1 MPDVARRFFVNG
13 KSAAKT
19 GARKIPRGYIYKR
32 EEIKMG
38 FMQNVKNML
47 NNEYNTSVTENG
59 AVGYRTSGK
68 ALLDL
73 NFAVS
78 SLRKASA
85 NEIVNRF
92 IKAYYEE
99 PKLAIRWLFF
109 AGDVRQGL
117 GERRLFKT
125 ILVELAQSRPE
136 IAKALIPLI
145 PEYSRWDILVAL
157 IDTPLAEEVVE
168 LIHRQL
174 QEDGA
179 NMEKGASISLCA
191 KWLPSEN
198 ASSDNTKRLARLLTK
213 KLCMTSKQYRKMLSS
228 YRSYLDVVEVKM
240 SEKRWADIDY
250 EAVPSRANLLYNV
263 AFLLN
268 DEERRRAFL
277 GAVKKGEKTVHAGVL
292 YPHDIVHSY
301 MDYDRRPGW
310 IYVKALDDTL
320 EELWKALPDYVQGA
334 GNTLCIADGSGSMW
348 TKVGSSNVSCLEVAN
363 AIAIYF
369 SQRCTG
375 QFKDTYITF
384 SQTPQFVDLSKGKTL
399 YDKLCIAIHHN
410 EVANT
415 NIEAVFN
422 LILDTAIKYRMP
434 QHDLPENLLILS
446 DMEFDAATRST
457 VNGKWVSPDEK
468 LFDKFVKKYA
478 SHGYRLPRLV
488 FWNICSRTKTIP
500 IRENALGVALV
511 SGFSGAI
518 TTRVLS
524 NEVNPYKML
533 VQQLMVPRYDVV
545 EQAVWSDFI
554 DSTAGVNNT
563 ELDKTKE

>member
-1 MPDVARRFFVNG
+1 
-13 KSAAKT
+13 
-19 GARKIPRGYIYKR
+19 
-32 EEIKMG
+32 MG

-47 NNEYNTSVTENG
+47 NNEYNTSITENG

-78 SLRKASA
+78 SFRNASPK
-85 NEIVNRF
+85 EIVDQF
-92 IKAYYEE
+92 IKAYYED

-117 GERRLFKT
+117 GERRLFKI
-125 ILVELAQSRPE
+125 ILMELSQSRP
-136 IAKALIPLI
+136 ALMKALMPLI

-157 IDTPLAEEVVE
+157 IDTPLVEEAAE
-168 LIHRQL
+168 LIKKQL
-174 QEDGA
+174 QEDST
-179 NMEKGASISLCA
+179 NMEKGTSISLCA

-198 ASSDNTKRLARLLTK
+198 ASSSNTKRLARLLATK
-213 KLCMTSKQYRKMLSS
+213 LSLTSRQYRKMLAS
-228 YRSYLDVVEVKM
+228 YRSYLNVVEVKM
-240 SEKRWADIDY
+240 SQKRWSDIDY

-263 AFLLN
+263 AFLRN

-277 GAVKKGEKTVHAGVL
+277 GAVKKGEKSVHAGVL

-301 MDYDRRPGW
+301 MDYDKKPGW
-310 IYVKALDDTL
+310 VYVKPVDDTL

-348 TKVGSSNVSCLEVAN
+348 TKVGSSQVSCLEVAN

-369 SQRCTG
+369 SEHCTG

-399 YDKLCIAIHHN
+399 YDKLCIAIHYN

-422 LILDTAIKYRMP
+422 LILDTALKYHMP
-434 QHDLPENLLILS
+434 QCELPENLLILS
-446 DMEFDAATRST
+446 DMEFDAATRNY
-457 VNGKWVSPDEK
+457 VNGSYISPDEK
-468 LFDKFVKKYA
+468 LFNTFAKKYA

-488 FWNICSRTKTIP
+488 FWNICSRTKTVP

-511 SGFSGAI
+511 SGFSPVI
-518 TTRVLS
+518 TKMVLS
-524 NEVNPYKML
+524 NEVDPYKML
-533 VQQLMVPRYDVV
+533 VQQLMVPRYDAV
-545 EQAVWSDFI
+545 EQAI
-554 DSTAGVNNT
+554 DEDAIFSTVGVSNT
-563 ELDKTKE
+563 ESNKTKA